1 MLNIKYMEE
10 NQMKKIYTLFHEIDE
25 VLNDNE
31 GEGKLIALASR
42 PGMGK
47 TTLSL
52 NIANNIAMLND
63 TKVLFFSLE
72 SSKDKLI
79 DILSNKWNLE
89 AENLSKI
96 LIDETPAA
104 SVDYIEKKISK
115 TPELSVVFIDY
126 IALIKDFTDG
136 SQDEILTKLKNICK
150 SKNVSIIYTCNLNR
164 RLEKRIDKRPILSD
178 LDKYTQKNADA
189 IFALYRAAYYIG
201 NDPAAELRALKHP
214 SGELIQIPLIYDDKC
229 RSFYYDVDT
238 SFDKAPEKRVELS
251 VHTKLSDDVSTISVN
266 DAFSYAMFG
275 GYKAI
280 AFTNARNVQDF
291 PEIQKCAKEFDNI
304 KVIYGARVLYEK
316 DGWGAPAMTLL
327 VKNQNGVKNLYKII
341 SSKSEDLPVI
351 DIEII
356 EKYRENLLCS
366 ACGDLSELFW
376 AFQNDD
382 SREKIIALAS
392 NYDYIEIFPSNDIM
406 TKVIYKKMVELGKE
420 LNIPVVATGDC
431 HYYSKE
437 DEISRRVVKEFKGGC
452 EDNDQQ
458 YLRNTDEMLEAFAYL
473 GEDDAYD
480 VVVKNSNL
488 IADMI
493 DRVEPLSCDFPE
505 FNMPGADDFITKEAT
520 SKAISIYGEH
530 LSSIITER
538 LNDEL
543 EFIKKNGFSSI
554 YMLAHLLTKY
564 ARENGQPTNSR
575 GAVGSSFVAFLL
587 GITNVNPLLPHH
599 YCSDCSLSAF
609 HLDPDI
615 CSGYDIEEKNC
626 PICGKPLI
634 RDGQNIPY
642 ESFMGYNGDMVPDI
656 DLNFPISFKNNVLQH
671 LCILFGQDRLLLAS
685 NIQTL
690 TPKVAEMYVNMYQE
704 TTDHEF
710 DEKLAN
716 SITANVDGVKRKE
729 AIHPCGVFI
738 LPEGKEACDYTPTA
752 RVDDGSPI
760 KRKTHLDF
768 HSLHDNIYKT
778 DVLGVVHLEILSLL
792 EKYTGVSA
800 KDININDSELYQLF
814 KDSRIIGIESDEPAT
829 IGIPEFD
836 SDFVRNIIK
845 ETHPE
850 NFGDLVKISGLC
862 HGTNTWF
869 YNAKEL
875 FENKV
880 CELKDIP
887 ATRED
892 IYNHL
897 VSCGVEK
904 PLAFK
909 IMQAVRKGR
918 FMRSGLNKDPEVI
931 NALSSNNIP
940 VWYVDSLCKIRYMF
954 PKAHAVEYV
963 RIALILGWY
972 KIHYPAEFYAATLNI
987 RYPDDKF
994 EYLCLGKE
1002 AIDSRIER
1010 TNNYLIEEKGLVQFY
1025 KKDTP
1030 IDPKHQLFK
1039 ECSDRGI
1046 KFKRNYNKYESDE
1059 LYFVKDG
1066 IIFMNY

>member
-1 MLNIKYMEE
+1 
-10 NQMKKIYTLFHEIDE
+10 MKKIYTLFHEIDE
-25 VLNDNE
+25 VLNNNE
-31 GEGKLIALASR
+31 CEGKLIALASR

-52 NIANNIAMLND
+52 NIANNIAMMND
-63 TKVLFFSLE
+63 AKVLFFSLE
-72 SSKDKLI
+72 ASKENLI

-89 AENLSKI
+89 SENLSKI
-96 LIDETPAA
+96 LVDETPAA
-104 SVDYIEKKISK
+104 SVEYIEKKISE
-115 TPELSVVFIDY
+115 TPNLSVVFIDY
-126 IALIKDFTDG
+126 IALIKDFTDN
-136 SQDEILTKLKNICK
+136 SQNETLNKLKNICR
-150 SKNVSIIYTCNLNR
+150 SKNVSIIYTCNLKR
-164 RLEKRIDKRPILSD
+164 SLEKRIDKRPILSD

-189 IFALYRAAYYIG
+189 IFALYRAAYYMG

-214 SGELIQIPLIYDDKC
+214 SGELIKIPLIYDNKR
-229 RSFYYDVDT
+229 RSFQYEFEV
-238 SFDKAPEKRVELS
+238 SFDNAPEKRVELS
-251 VHTKLSDDVSTISVN
+251 VHTKLSNDVSTISVR
-266 DAFSYAMFG
+266 DAFDFALFCG
-275 GYKAI
+275 HKAI
-280 AFTNARNVQDF
+280 AFTNTRNVQDF
-291 PEIQKCAKEFDNI
+291 PEIQKCSKEFDNI

-316 DGWGAPAMTLL
+316 DGLGAPAMTLL

-341 SSKSEDLPVI
+341 SSESEDLPVI
-351 DIEII
+351 DIETI

-376 AFQNDD
+376 AFQNND
-382 SREKIIALAS
+382 SREEIIALAA

-437 DEISRRVVKEFKGGC
+437 DEISRRVVKEFKGGS

-458 YLRNTDEMLEAFAYL
+458 YLRNTEEMLEAFAYL
-473 GEDDAYD
+473 GKDAAYD
-480 VVVKNSNL
+480 VVIKNSNF

-493 DRVEPLSCDFPE
+493 DHVEPISSDLPE
-505 FNMPGADDFITKEAT
+505 FNIPDADDFITKEAT
-520 SKAISIYGEH
+520 TKAISIYGEH
-530 LSSIITER
+530 LSSTIEER
-538 LNDEL
+538 LTAEL
-543 EFIKKNGFSSI
+543 EIIKKNGFSSI
-554 YMLAHLLTKY
+554 YMLAYLLTKY

-587 GITNVNPLLPHH
+587 GITNVNPLPPHY
-599 YCSDCSLSAF
+599 YCGDCSLTDF
-609 HLDPDI
+609 ILDSEA
-615 CSGYDIEEKNC
+615 CSGYDFVDKKC
-626 PICGKPLI
+626 PLCGKPLI

-642 ESFMGYNGDMVPDI
+642 ESFMGFKGDMVPDI
-656 DLNFPISFKNNVLQH
+656 DLNFPISFKNNILQH
-671 LCILFGQDRLLLAS
+671 LCILFGQERLLLAS

-704 TTDHEF
+704 KTDHEF

-716 SITANVDGVKRKE
+716 SIIANIDGVKRKE
-729 AIHPCGVFI
+729 VIHPCGVFI
-738 LPEGKEACDYTPTA
+738 LPEGKGACDYTPTESI
-752 RVDDGSPI
+752 DDGSPI
-760 KRKTHLDF
+760 KRATHFDF
-768 HSLHDNIYKT
+768 HSLHDNIYKI
-778 DVLGVVHLEILSLL
+778 DVLGVVDLEILALL
-792 EKYTGVSA
+792 EKYTGVSS
-800 KDININDSELYQLF
+800 KDIDVNDPNIYWLF
-814 KDSRIIGIESDEPAT
+814 KGSNIIGIDSDEPAT
-829 IGIPEFD
+829 IGLPEFD
-836 SDFVRNIIK
+836 SDFVRSIIK
-845 ETHPE
+845 QTHPE

-869 YNAKEL
+869 YNAEEL
-875 FENKV
+875 LKNKV

-892 IYNHL
+892 IYNYL
-897 VSCGVEK
+897 ISCGVEK

-909 IMQAVRKGR
+909 IMQVVRKGR

-963 RIALILGWY
+963 RIALMLGWY

-1002 AIDSRIER
+1002 AINNHIER
-1010 TNNYLIEEKGLVQFY
+1010 TNNFLIEEKGLVQFY

-1030 IDPKHQLFK
+1030 IDPKYQLFK

-1046 KFKRNYNKYESDE
+1046 VFECNTNKENCSEPYSISNGKILLNY
-1059 LYFVKDG
+1059 
-1066 IIFMNY
+1066 